1 LWITILDILDTVLD
15 KTIFKKTMQSQE
27 FKEQFFSQIY
37 DEHVDKIYRFV
48 YFKVNNIALAQD
60 ITSETFTRLWKEI
73 SLDKEVRN
81 PSGFLFRVARNM
93 IIDHYRTKDQ
103 NPVILD
109 NLDTVL
115 DTNQDIAEKAV
126 QNDEMRA
133 VTAALGQLNNECR
146 LAVSMYY
153 IEQEPISEVAKALN
167 KSQGAVRVLIHRG
180 MKQLREILE
189 A

>member
-1 LWITILDILDTVLD
+1 
-15 KTIFKKTMQSQE
+15 MQSTE

-37 DEHVDKIYRFV
+37 DEHVDKVYRFV
-48 YFKVNNIALAQD
+48 FFKVSNEALAQD

-73 SLDKEVRN
+73 TLDKEVKS
-81 PSGFLFRVARNM
+81 PSGFLFRVAKNL

-103 NPVILD
+103 NPVVLDNPETILD
-109 NLDTVL
+109 K
-115 DTNQDIAEKAV
+115 NQDIAGQAV
-126 QNDEMRA
+126 QKDEVRA
-133 VTAALGQLNNECR
+133 VMVALEQLNDDYR

-153 IEQEPISEVAKALN
+153 VEQEPVSEVAKALN
-167 KSQGAVRVLIHRG
+167 KSQGATRVMIHRG

>member
-1 LWITILDILDTVLD
+1 
-15 KTIFKKTMQSQE
+15 MQSQE

-37 DEHVDKIYRFV
+37 DEHIDKVYRFV
-48 YFKVNNIALAQD
+48 FFKVNNEGLAQD

-73 SLDKEVRN
+73 VSDKEVRN
-81 PSGFLFRVARNM
+81 PSGFLFRVAQNM
-93 IIDHYRTKDQ
+93 VIDHYRVKDQ
-103 NPVILD
+103 NPIILD

-115 DTNQDIAEKAV
+115 DSNQDIEEKVV
-126 QNDEMRA
+126 QKDDMRVVA
-133 VTAALGQLNNECR
+133 AALGQLNEDSR

-167 KSQGAVRVLIHRG
+167 RSQGATRVLIHRG
-180 MKQLREILE
+180 MKQLKQILE

>member
-1 LWITILDILDTVLD
+1 
-15 KTIFKKTMQSQE
+15 MQSQE

-48 YFKVNNIALAQD
+48 FFKVSNEQIAQD
-60 ITSETFTRLWKEI
+60 ISSETFTRLWKEI
-73 SLDKEVRN
+73 SQDKEIRN
-81 PSGFLFRVARNM
+81 PSGFLFRVAKNM
-93 IIDHYRTKDQ
+93 ITDHYRAKDQ

-109 NLDTVL
+109 NLDAVL
-115 DTNQDIAEKAV
+115 DRSQDIAQMAV
-126 QNDEMRA
+126 QKDDMRA
-133 VTAALGQLNNECR
+133 VTVALEQLSEDHR

-167 KSQGAVRVLIHRG
+167 RSQGATRVLIHRG
-180 MKQLREILE
+180 MKQLRQILE